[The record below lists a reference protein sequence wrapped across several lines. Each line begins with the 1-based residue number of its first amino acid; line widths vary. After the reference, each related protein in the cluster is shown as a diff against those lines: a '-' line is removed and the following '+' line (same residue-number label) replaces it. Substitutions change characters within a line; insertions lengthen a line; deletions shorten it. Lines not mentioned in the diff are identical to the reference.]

1 MSKHIKK
8 ISANI
13 PRELLS
19 EACKT
24 MQLGQTETI
33 VAGLKEIIAASKRK
47 QLIDLKGKIKIDLD
61 IDKFRGR
68 TRL

>member
-1 MSKHIKK
+1 MAKQKKK

-13 PRELLS
+13 PRDILS

-33 VAGLKEIIAASKRK
+33 VAGLKELIAASKRK
-47 QLIDLKGKIKIDLD
+47 QLIDLRGKIRIELD
-61 IDKFRGR
+61 VDKFRGR

>member
-1 MSKHIKK
+1 MSKSTKK

-13 PRELLS
+13 SRELLA
-19 EACKT
+19 EACKA
-24 MQLGQTETI
+24 MRLGQTETI
-33 VAGLKEIIAASKRK
+33 VAGLKELIAASKRK
-47 QLIDLKGKIKIDLD
+47 QLIALKGKIKIDID